1 VLAKHAAGLHDSA
14 ADPWQAAATLPE
26 VTAHA
31 RQKRKLIV
39 MRRLPPARLL
49 LGCFVLLLAV
59 PAWARPQATPL
70 AGGASDEGRQ
80 LTVAALELPSRDDA
94 LWKQRR
100 EQVLQLLAEL
110 QPDVISVQ
118 QVLQQQGRNPACW
131 LASRLRYSCDFV
143 TADPPS
149 QPLRHGNA
157 MLTRLP
163 VSEDGVTL
171 LHPPGTFS
179 AAGMMRVRLGDAQ
192 LNVYVARLRPDPD
205 EATARQ
211 HQTSDLMTWIGA
223 TAEGMPSL
231 IAGDFAAGTSE
242 LVRSTPGFQPARR
255 NPGGKPEAPA
265 ASGGGASGHGLDVL
279 FQVKHFGGI
288 RQQPILL
295 PADGDLPGL
304 RLGVMATLRLQ
315 GVPATTE

>member
-1 VLAKHAAGLHDSA
+1 
-14 ADPWQAAATLPE
+14 
-26 VTAHA
+26 
-31 RQKRKLIV
+31 
-39 MRRLPPARLL
+39 MRHRSPARLL
-49 LGCFVLLLAV
+49 LGCLVLLLAA

-70 AGGASDEGRQ
+70 AGAVADEGRQ

-94 LWKQRR
+94 QWKQRR
-100 EQVLQLLAEL
+100 EQVLQLLTEL

-118 QVLQQQGRNPACW
+118 QVRQQQGRNPACW

-179 AAGMMRVRLGDAQ
+179 AAGMMRLRMGEAL

-211 HQTSDLMTWIGA
+211 HQASDLMTWIGA
-223 TAEGMPSL
+223 TSDGMPSL
-231 IAGDFAAGTSE
+231 IAGDFAAATPE

-255 NPGGKPEAPA
+255 NPGGRPDAAA

-279 FQVKHFGGI
+279 FQVKYFGGI
-288 RQQPILL
+288 RQQAILL

-315 GVPATTE
+315 GVPAATE

>member
-1 VLAKHAAGLHDSA
+1 
-14 ADPWQAAATLPE
+14 
-26 VTAHA
+26 
-31 RQKRKLIV
+31 
-39 MRRLPPARLL
+39 MRPPALARLL
-49 LGCFVLLLAV
+49 LACLALLLAWQ
-59 PAWARPQATPL
+59 AQARPQAPAAATGDSEP
-70 AGGASDEGRQ
+70 RQ

-94 LWKQRR
+94 QWKLRR
-100 EQVLQLLAEL
+100 EQVAQLLTEL

-179 AAGMMRVRLGDAQ
+179 AAGMMRLKLGASL

-205 EATARQ
+205 EAIARQ
-211 HQTSDLMTWIGA
+211 HQTSDLMTWISA

-231 IAGDFAAGTSE
+231 SAGDVSASMVE

-255 NPGGKPEAPA
+255 NPGAPA

-315 GVPATTE
+315 GDTASAE

>member
-1 VLAKHAAGLHDSA
+1 MQAQAR
-14 ADPWQAAATLPE
+14 PQAAAT
-26 VTAHA
+26 AA
-31 RQKRKLIV
+31 S
-39 MRRLPPARLL
+39 
-49 LGCFVLLLAV
+49 GN
-59 PAWARPQATPL
+59 
-70 AGGASDEGRQ
+70 GARQ

-94 LWKQRR
+94 QWKQRR
-100 EQVLQLLAEL
+100 EQVAQLLTEL

-179 AAGMMRVRLGDAQ
+179 AAGMMRLKLGEA
-192 LNVYVARLRPDPD
+192 LVNVYGAAAPGAGRGHRPPAPDQRPDDLDRRHRRRHAQPD
-205 EATARQ
+205 RRRLLCSDRGTGAQ
-211 HQTSDLMTWIGA
+211 HTGIPTGPAQSW
-223 TAEGMPSL
+223 
-231 IAGDFAAGTSE
+231 
-242 LVRSTPGFQPARR
+242 RPAR
-255 NPGGKPEAPA
+255 GGRGQWRG
-265 ASGGGASGHGLDVL
+265 STGHGLDVL
-279 FQVKHFGGI
+279 FQVKHFDGI

-295 PADGDLPGL
+295 PADGDLPGC
-304 RLGVMATLRLQ
+304 AW
-315 GVPATTE
+315 A

>member
-1 VLAKHAAGLHDSA
+1 MRPLAH
-14 ADPWQAAATLPE
+14 
-26 VTAHA
+26 
-31 RQKRKLIV
+31 
-39 MRRLPPARLL
+39 ARLL
-49 LGCFVLLLAV
+49 LRCLVLLLALQ
-59 PAWARPQATPL
+59 AQARPQAP
-70 AGGASDEGRQ
+70 AAASGEAEPRQ

-94 LWKQRR
+94 QWKQRR
-100 EQVLQLLAEL
+100 EQVAHLLTEL

-179 AAGMMRVRLGDAQ
+179 AAGMMRLKLGQA
-192 LNVYVARLRPDPD
+192 LVNIYVARLRPDPD

-231 IAGDFAAGTSE
+231 IAGDFSATTVE

-255 NPGGKPEAPA
+255 NPGGRPEPPA

-315 GVPATTE
+315 GDAATAE

>member
-1 VLAKHAAGLHDSA
+1 
-14 ADPWQAAATLPE
+14 
-26 VTAHA
+26 
-31 RQKRKLIV
+31 
-39 MRRLPPARLL
+39 MRPPALARLL
-49 LGCFVLLLAV
+49 LACLALLLAWQ
-59 PAWARPQATPL
+59 AQARPQAQAT
-70 AGGASDEGRQ
+70 ATSDSEPRQ

-94 LWKQRR
+94 QWKLRR
-100 EQVLQLLAEL
+100 EQVAQLLTEL

-179 AAGMMRVRLGDAQ
+179 AAGMMRLKLGASL

-205 EATARQ
+205 EAIARQ
-211 HQTSDLMTWIGA
+211 HQTSDLMTWISA

-231 IAGDFAAGTSE
+231 IAGDFSASTVE

-255 NPGGKPEAPA
+255 NPGAPA

-315 GVPATTE
+315 GDTAKAE

>member
-1 VLAKHAAGLHDSA
+1 
-14 ADPWQAAATLPE
+14 
-26 VTAHA
+26 
-31 RQKRKLIV
+31 
-39 MRRLPPARLL
+39 MRPPALARLL
-49 LGCFVLLLAV
+49 LACLALLLAWQ
-59 PAWARPQATPL
+59 AQARPQAPAAATGESGP
-70 AGGASDEGRQ
+70 RQ
-80 LTVAALELPSRDDA
+80 LTVAALELPGRDDA
-94 LWKQRR
+94 QWKLRR
-100 EQVLQLLAEL
+100 EQVAQLLTEL

-179 AAGMMRVRLGDAQ
+179 AAGMMRLKLGASL

-205 EATARQ
+205 EAIARQ
-211 HQTSDLMTWIGA
+211 HQTSDLMTWISA
-223 TAEGMPSL
+223 TADGMPSL
-231 IAGDFAAGTSE
+231 IAGDFSASTVE

-255 NPGGKPEAPA
+255 NPGAPA

-315 GVPATTE
+315 GDTATAE

>member
-1 VLAKHAAGLHDSA
+1 MRPLPLARS
-14 ADPWQAAATLPE
+14 
-26 VTAHA
+26 
-31 RQKRKLIV
+31 
-39 MRRLPPARLL
+39 
-49 LGCFVLLLAV
+49 LLACLGWLALV
-59 PAWARPQATPL
+59 LPASATPQPAL
-70 AGGASDEGRQ
+70 PAQDSHDLRQ
-80 LTVAALELPSRDDA
+80 LTVASLELPSRDDSQ
-94 LWKQRR
+94 WKQRR
-100 EQVLQLLAEL
+100 DQVLRVLGEL

-118 QVLQQQGRNPACW
+118 QVLQEQGRNPACW

-163 VSEDGVTL
+163 VAEDGVTL

-179 AAGMMRVRLGDAQ
+179 AAGMLRVRLGEAL
-192 LNVYVARLRPDPD
+192 LNVYVARLRPDS
-205 EATARQ
+205 EAPGPRQ
-211 HQTSDLMTWIGA
+211 HQASDLMTWIGA

-231 IAGDFAAGTSE
+231 IAGDFAASTSE

-255 NPGGKPEAPA
+255 NPGGRSEMA
-265 ASGGGASGHGLDVL
+265 ASGGGAGGHGLDVL

-288 RQQPILL
+288 RQQPISL
-295 PADGDLPGL
+295 PADGDLPSL

-315 GVPATTE
+315 DAPASTE

>member
-1 VLAKHAAGLHDSA
+1 
-14 ADPWQAAATLPE
+14 
-26 VTAHA
+26 
-31 RQKRKLIV
+31 
-39 MRRLPPARLL
+39 MRPPALARLL
-49 LGCFVLLLAV
+49 LACLALLLAWQ
-59 PAWARPQATPL
+59 AQARPQAPAAATGDSEP
-70 AGGASDEGRQ
+70 RQ

-94 LWKQRR
+94 QWKLRR
-100 EQVLQLLAEL
+100 EQVAQLLTEL

-179 AAGMMRVRLGDAQ
+179 AAGMMRLKLGASL

-205 EATARQ
+205 EAIARQ
-211 HQTSDLMTWIGA
+211 HQTSDLMTWISA

-231 IAGDFAAGTSE
+231 IAGDFSASTVE

-255 NPGGKPEAPA
+255 NPGAPA

-315 GVPATTE
+315 GDTASAE

>member
-1 VLAKHAAGLHDSA
+1 
-14 ADPWQAAATLPE
+14 
-26 VTAHA
+26 
-31 RQKRKLIV
+31 
-39 MRRLPPARLL
+39 MRPPALARLL
-49 LGCFVLLLAV
+49 LACLALLLAWQ
-59 PAWARPQATPL
+59 AQARPQAP
-70 AGGASDEGRQ
+70 GAATGESGPRQ

-94 LWKQRR
+94 QWKLRR
-100 EQVLQLLAEL
+100 EQVAQLLTEL

-179 AAGMMRVRLGDAQ
+179 AAGMMRLKLGASL

-205 EATARQ
+205 EAIARQ
-211 HQTSDLMTWIGA
+211 HQTSDLMTWISA

-231 IAGDFAAGTSE
+231 IAGDFSANTVE

-255 NPGGKPEAPA
+255 NPGAPA

-315 GVPATTE
+315 GDTATTE

>member
-1 VLAKHAAGLHDSA
+1 
-14 ADPWQAAATLPE
+14 
-26 VTAHA
+26 
-31 RQKRKLIV
+31 
-39 MRRLPPARLL
+39 MRPPALARLL
-49 LGCFVLLLAV
+49 LACLALLLAWQ
-59 PAWARPQATPL
+59 AQARPQAPAAATGDSGP
-70 AGGASDEGRQ
+70 RQ

-94 LWKQRR
+94 QWKLRR
-100 EQVLQLLAEL
+100 EQVAQLLTEL

-179 AAGMMRVRLGDAQ
+179 AAGMMRLKLGASL

-205 EATARQ
+205 EAIARQ
-211 HQTSDLMTWIGA
+211 HQTSDLMTWISA

-231 IAGDFAAGTSE
+231 IAGDFSASTVE

-255 NPGGKPEAPA
+255 NPGAPA

-315 GVPATTE
+315 GDTATAE

>member
-1 VLAKHAAGLHDSA
+1 VAAKHAAGLHDRA
-14 ADPWQAAATLPE
+14 ADPWQAVATLPE
-26 VTAHA
+26 VTAPA

-39 MRRLPPARLL
+39 MRHRPPARLL
-49 LGCFVLLLAV
+49 LGCLVLLLAA

-70 AGGASDEGRQ
+70 AGAVADEGRQ

-94 LWKQRR
+94 QWKQRR
-100 EQVLQLLAEL
+100 EQVLQLLTEL

-118 QVLQQQGRNPACW
+118 QILQQQGRNPACW

-179 AAGMMRVRLGDAQ
+179 AAGMMRLRMGEAL
-192 LNVYVARLRPDPD
+192 LNVYVARLRPEPD

-223 TAEGMPSL
+223 TSDGMPSL
-231 IAGDFAAGTSE
+231 IAGDFAAATPE

-255 NPGGKPEAPA
+255 NPGGRPDAPA

-279 FQVKHFGGI
+279 FQVKYFGGI
-288 RQQPILL
+288 RQQAILL
-295 PADGDLPGL
+295 PADGDLPAL

>member
-1 VLAKHAAGLHDSA
+1 
-14 ADPWQAAATLPE
+14 
-26 VTAHA
+26 
-31 RQKRKLIV
+31 
-39 MRRLPPARLL
+39 
-49 LGCFVLLLAV
+49 
-59 PAWARPQATPL
+59 
-70 AGGASDEGRQ
+70 
-80 LTVAALELPSRDDA
+80 VAALELPSRDDA
-94 LWKQRR
+94 QWKLRR
-100 EQVLQLLAEL
+100 EQVAQLLTDL

-131 LASRLRYSCDFV
+131 LATRLRYSCDFV

-179 AAGMMRVRLGDAQ
+179 AAGMMRLKLGEA
-192 LNVYVARLRPDPD
+192 LVNIYVARLRPDPD

-231 IAGDFAAGTSE
+231 IAGDFSATTVE

-255 NPGGKPEAPA
+255 NPGGRVEAPA
-265 ASGGGASGHGLDVL
+265 ASGGGSSGHGLDVL

-315 GVPATTE
+315 GDTAATE

>member
-1 VLAKHAAGLHDSA
+1 MR
-14 ADPWQAAATLPE
+14 PLPF
-26 VTAHA
+26 A
-31 RQKRKLIV
+31 RT
-39 MRRLPPARLL
+39 L
-49 LGCFVLLLAV
+49 LGCLALMLAL
-59 PAWARPQATPL
+59 PAAARPQVPAS
-70 AGGASDEGRQ
+70 AGAGAQIRQ
-80 LTVAALELPSRDDA
+80 LTVAALELPSRDDTQ
-94 LWKQRR
+94 WKQRR
-100 EQVLQLLAEL
+100 EQVLQLLTDL

-179 AAGMMRVRLGDAQ
+179 AAGMMRLK
-192 LNVYVARLRPDPD
+192 LEETEINVYVARLRPEPD
-205 EATARQ
+205 DAQARQ

-231 IAGDFAAGTSE
+231 IAGDFSAATPD

-255 NPGGKPEAPA
+255 NPGGRPEPA

-295 PADGDLPGL
+295 PPDGDLPGL

-315 GVPATTE
+315 DVPATTE

>member
-1 VLAKHAAGLHDSA
+1 MRPLAHARLLLSCFALLLA
-14 ADPWQAAATLPE
+14 LQAQARPQAAAT
-26 VTAHA
+26 AA
-31 RQKRKLIV
+31 S
-39 MRRLPPARLL
+39 
-49 LGCFVLLLAV
+49 GN
-59 PAWARPQATPL
+59 
-70 AGGASDEGRQ
+70 GARQ

-94 LWKQRR
+94 QWKQRR
-100 EQVLQLLAEL
+100 EQVAQLLTEL

-131 LASRLRYSCDFV
+131 LA
-143 TADPPS
+143 S

-179 AAGMMRVRLGDAQ
+179 AAGMMRLKLGEA
-192 LNVYVARLRPDPD
+192 LVNVYVARLRPEPD

-231 IAGDFAAGTSE
+231 IAGDFSAATVE

-255 NPGGKPEAPA
+255 NPGGRPEAA
-265 ASGGGASGHGLDVL
+265 AANGGGSTGHGLDVL
-279 FQVKHFGGI
+279 FQVKHFDGI

-315 GVPATTE
+315 GDTATAE

>member
-1 VLAKHAAGLHDSA
+1 
-14 ADPWQAAATLPE
+14 
-26 VTAHA
+26 
-31 RQKRKLIV
+31 
-39 MRRLPPARLL
+39 MRPPALARLL
-49 LGCFVLLLAV
+49 LACLALLLAWQ
-59 PAWARPQATPL
+59 AQARPQAQAT
-70 AGGASDEGRQ
+70 ATSDSEPRQ

-94 LWKQRR
+94 QWKLRR
-100 EQVLQLLAEL
+100 EQVAQLLTEL

-179 AAGMMRVRLGDAQ
+179 AAGMMRLKLGASL

-205 EATARQ
+205 EAIARQ
-211 HQTSDLMTWIGA
+211 HQTSDLMTWISA

-231 IAGDFAAGTSE
+231 IAGDFSASTVE

-255 NPGGKPEAPA
+255 NPGAPA

-315 GVPATTE
+315 GDTAATE

>member
-1 VLAKHAAGLHDSA
+1 
-14 ADPWQAAATLPE
+14 
-26 VTAHA
+26 
-31 RQKRKLIV
+31 
-39 MRRLPPARLL
+39 M
-49 LGCFVLLLAV
+49 LLLAA

-70 AGGASDEGRQ
+70 AGSAADEGRQ

-94 LWKQRR
+94 QWKQRR
-100 EQVLQLLAEL
+100 EQVLQLLTEL

-118 QVLQQQGRNPACW
+118 QVQQQQGRNPACW

-179 AAGMMRVRLGDAQ
+179 AAGMMRLRMGEAL

-223 TAEGMPSL
+223 TSDGMPSL
-231 IAGDFAAGTSE
+231 IAGDFAAATPE

-255 NPGGKPEAPA
+255 NPGGRPDAPA

-279 FQVKHFGGI
+279 FQVKYFGGI
-288 RQQPILL
+288 RQQAILL

-315 GVPATTE
+315 GVPTATE

>member
-1 VLAKHAAGLHDSA
+1 MVLALPA
-14 ADPWQAAATLPE
+14 QART
-26 VTAHA
+26 
-31 RQKRKLIV
+31 Q
-39 MRRLPPARLL
+39 
-49 LGCFVLLLAV
+49 V
-59 PAWARPQATPL
+59 PASANGDAEP
-70 AGGASDEGRQ
+70 RQ

-94 LWKQRR
+94 QWKLRR
-100 EQVLQLLAEL
+100 EQVAKLLTEL
-110 QPDVISVQ
+110 RPDVISVQ

-179 AAGMMRVRLGDAQ
+179 AAGMMRLKLGEA
-192 LNVYVARLRPDPD
+192 LVNIYVARLRPDPD
-205 EATARQ
+205 ETTARQ

-231 IAGDFAAGTSE
+231 IAGDFSATTVE
-242 LVRSTPGFQPARR
+242 LVRSTPASSRPGAILAVAPSPRR
-255 NPGGKPEAPA
+255 PA
-265 ASGGGASGHGLDVL
+265 AAAPVVTAWTCCSRSSTSAASASSRSCCPPTA
-279 FQVKHFGGI
+279 I
-288 RQQPILL
+288 C
-295 PADGDLPGL
+295 PAC
-304 RLGVMATLRLQ
+304 AW
-315 GVPATTE
+315 A

>member
-1 VLAKHAAGLHDSA
+1 
-14 ADPWQAAATLPE
+14 
-26 VTAHA
+26 
-31 RQKRKLIV
+31 
-39 MRRLPPARLL
+39 MRPPALARLL
-49 LGCFVLLLAV
+49 LACLALLLAWQ
-59 PAWARPQATPL
+59 AQARPQAQAT
-70 AGGASDEGRQ
+70 ATSDSEPRQ

-94 LWKQRR
+94 QWKLRR
-100 EQVLQLLAEL
+100 EQVAQLLTEL

-179 AAGMMRVRLGDAQ
+179 AAGMMRLKLGASL

-205 EATARQ
+205 EAIARQ
-211 HQTSDLMTWIGA
+211 HQTSDLMTWISA

-231 IAGDFAAGTSE
+231 IAGDFSANTVE

-255 NPGGKPEAPA
+255 NPGAPT

-315 GVPATTE
+315 GDTATTE

>member
-1 VLAKHAAGLHDSA
+1 
-14 ADPWQAAATLPE
+14 
-26 VTAHA
+26 
-31 RQKRKLIV
+31 
-39 MRRLPPARLL
+39 M
-49 LGCFVLLLAV
+49 LLLALQ
-59 PAWARPQATPL
+59 AQARPQAP
-70 AGGASDEGRQ
+70 AAASGEAEPRQ

-94 LWKQRR
+94 QWKQRR
-100 EQVLQLLAEL
+100 EQVAHLLTEL

-179 AAGMMRVRLGDAQ
+179 AAGMMRLKLGQA
-192 LNVYVARLRPDPD
+192 LVNIYVARLRPDPD

-231 IAGDFAAGTSE
+231 IAGDFSATTVE
-242 LVRSTPGFQPARR
+242 LVRSTRGSSRPGAIRAAAPSRR
-255 NPGGKPEAPA
+255 RPA
-265 ASGGGASGHGLDVL
+265 AVAPV
-279 FQVKHFGGI
+279 
-288 RQQPILL
+288 
-295 PADGDLPGL
+295 
-304 RLGVMATLRLQ
+304 VMAWTCCSRSSTSAASASSRSCCR
-315 GVPATTE
+315 PTATCRACVWA

>member
-1 VLAKHAAGLHDSA
+1 
-14 ADPWQAAATLPE
+14 
-26 VTAHA
+26 
-31 RQKRKLIV
+31 
-39 MRRLPPARLL
+39 MRPPALARLL
-49 LGCFVLLLAV
+49 LACLALLLAWQ
-59 PAWARPQATPL
+59 AQARPQAPAAATGDSEP
-70 AGGASDEGRQ
+70 RQ

-94 LWKQRR
+94 QWKLRR
-100 EQVLQLLAEL
+100 EQVAQLLTEL

-179 AAGMMRVRLGDAQ
+179 AAGMMRLKLGTSL

-205 EATARQ
+205 EAIARQ
-211 HQTSDLMTWIGA
+211 HQTSDLMTWISA

-231 IAGDFAAGTSE
+231 IAGDFSASTVE

-255 NPGGKPEAPA
+255 NPGAPA

-288 RQQPILL
+288 RQQPVLL

-315 GVPATTE
+315 GDTATAE

>member
-1 VLAKHAAGLHDSA
+1 MRPAPLARTLLSCLALLLALPA
-14 ADPWQAAATLPE
+14 VARPQPATLP
-26 VTAHA
+26 
-31 RQKRKLIV
+31 
-39 MRRLPPARLL
+39 
-49 LGCFVLLLAV
+49 
-59 PAWARPQATPL
+59 
-70 AGGASDEGRQ
+70 GGSDEARQ
-80 LTVAALELPSRDDA
+80 LTVAALELPSRDDSQ
-94 LWKQRR
+94 WKQRR
-100 EQVLQLLAEL
+100 EQVLHVLTEL

-149 QPLRHGNA
+149 QTVRHGNA

-179 AAGMMRVRLGDAQ
+179 AAGMMRLRLGEA
-192 LNVYVARLRPDPD
+192 LVNIYVARLRPDPD
-205 EATARQ
+205 ESTARQ

-231 IAGDFAAGTSE
+231 IAGDFSAATTE

-255 NPGGKPEAPA
+255 NPGGRPEPA

-315 GVPATTE
+315 DVPATTE

>member
-1 VLAKHAAGLHDSA
+1 
-14 ADPWQAAATLPE
+14 
-26 VTAHA
+26 
-31 RQKRKLIV
+31 
-39 MRRLPPARLL
+39 MRPPALARLL
-49 LGCFVLLLAV
+49 LACLALLLAWQ
-59 PAWARPQATPL
+59 AQARPQGPAAATGDSEP
-70 AGGASDEGRQ
+70 RQ

-94 LWKQRR
+94 QWKLRR
-100 EQVLQLLAEL
+100 EQVAQLLTEL

-179 AAGMMRVRLGDAQ
+179 AAGMMRLKLGASL

-205 EATARQ
+205 EAIARQ
-211 HQTSDLMTWIGA
+211 HQTSDLMTWISA

-231 IAGDFAAGTSE
+231 IAGDFSASTVE

-255 NPGGKPEAPA
+255 NPGAPA

-315 GVPATTE
+315 GDTATAE

>member
-1 VLAKHAAGLHDSA
+1 
-14 ADPWQAAATLPE
+14 
-26 VTAHA
+26 
-31 RQKRKLIV
+31 

-70 AGGASDEGRQ
+70 AGGAGDEGRQ

-94 LWKQRR
+94 QWKLRR
-100 EQVLQLLAEL
+100 EQVAQLLTEL

-179 AAGMMRVRLGDAQ
+179 AAGMMRLKLGASL

-205 EATARQ
+205 EAIARQ
-211 HQTSDLMTWIGA
+211 HQTSDLMTWISA

-231 IAGDFAAGTSE
+231 IAGDFSASTVE

-255 NPGGKPEAPA
+255 NPGAPA

-315 GVPATTE
+315 GDTATAE

>member
-1 VLAKHAAGLHDSA
+1 MRPLA
-14 ADPWQAAATLPE
+14 
-26 VTAHA
+26 
-31 RQKRKLIV
+31 
-39 MRRLPPARLL
+39 PARFLLGSLALL
-49 LGCFVLLLAV
+49 LVL
-59 PAWARPQATPL
+59 PALARPQLSPAPG
-70 AGGASDEGRQ
+70 AASDVRQ

-94 LWKQRR
+94 QWKQRR
-100 EQVLQLLAEL
+100 EQVLQLLTDL

-118 QVLQQQGRNPACW
+118 QVLQEQGRNPACW

-179 AAGMMRVRLGDAQ
+179 AAGMLRLRLGEAL
-192 LNVYVARLRPDPD
+192 LNVYVARLRPEAD
-205 EATARQ
+205 EASARQ
-211 HQTSDLMTWIGA
+211 HQTSDLMAWIAA
-223 TAEGMPSL
+223 TAEGLPSL
-231 IAGDFAAGTSE
+231 IAGDFAAPTTE

-255 NPGGKPEAPA
+255 NPGGRPDTA
-265 ASGGGASGHGLDVL
+265 AANGGGASGHGLDVL

-288 RQQPILL
+288 RQQAIDL
-295 PADGDLPGL
+295 PAAGDASGV

-315 GVPATTE
+315 GVPASSE

>member
-1 VLAKHAAGLHDSA
+1 MRPPALARLLLACLALLLA
-14 ADPWQAAATLPE
+14 WQAQARPQAQAAATGESGP
-26 VTAHA
+26 
-31 RQKRKLIV
+31 
-39 MRRLPPARLL
+39 
-49 LGCFVLLLAV
+49 
-59 PAWARPQATPL
+59 
-70 AGGASDEGRQ
+70 RQ

-94 LWKQRR
+94 QWKLRR
-100 EQVLQLLAEL
+100 EQVAQLLTEL

-179 AAGMMRVRLGDAQ
+179 AAGMMRLKLGASL

-205 EATARQ
+205 EAIARQ
-211 HQTSDLMTWIGA
+211 HQTSDLMTWISA

-231 IAGDFAAGTSE
+231 IAGDFSANTVE

-255 NPGGKPEAPA
+255 NPGAPA

-315 GVPATTE
+315 GDTATTE

>member
-1 VLAKHAAGLHDSA
+1 MRPLAH
-14 ADPWQAAATLPE
+14 
-26 VTAHA
+26 
-31 RQKRKLIV
+31 
-39 MRRLPPARLL
+39 ARLL
-49 LGCFVLLLAV
+49 LSCFVLLLAL
-59 PAWARPQATPL
+59 QAQAP
-70 AGGASDEGRQ
+70 GAAASEGAPRQ
-80 LTVAALELPSRDDA
+80 LTVAALELPSRDDTQ
-94 LWKQRR
+94 WKQRR
-100 EQVLQLLAEL
+100 EQVAQLLTDL

-171 LHPPGTFS
+171 LHPPSTFS
-179 AAGMMRVRLGDAQ
+179 AAGMMRLKLGEA
-192 LNVYVARLRPDPD
+192 LVNIYVARLRPDPD

-231 IAGDFAAGTSE
+231 IAGDFSANTVE

-255 NPGGKPEAPA
+255 NPGGRAEAPA
-265 ASGGGASGHGLDVL
+265 ASGGGSSGHGLDVL

-304 RLGVMATLRLQ
+304 RLGVMATVRLQ
-315 GVPATTE
+315 GDAPTAE

>member
-1 VLAKHAAGLHDSA
+1 MRPLPFASILPSCLAL
-14 ADPWQAAATLPE
+14 
-26 VTAHA
+26 
-31 RQKRKLIV
+31 
-39 MRRLPPARLL
+39 M
-49 LGCFVLLLAV
+49 LAV
-59 PAWARPQATPL
+59 PALARPQAPPATGL
-70 AGGASDEGRQ
+70 ATEVRQ
-80 LTVAALELPSRDDA
+80 LTVAALELPSRDEGQ
-94 LWKQRR
+94 WKQRR
-100 EQVLQLLAEL
+100 EQVLQLLTDL

-149 QPLRHGNA
+149 QPVRHGNA
-157 MLTRLP
+157 MLSRLP

-179 AAGMMRVRLGDAQ
+179 AAGMMRLRLGDNDV
-192 LNVYVARLRPDPD
+192 NVYVARLRPEPD
-205 EATARQ
+205 EANARQ

-231 IAGDFAAGTSE
+231 IAGDFSASTVE

-255 NPGGKPEAPA
+255 NPGAPA

-288 RQQPILL
+288 RQQAILL

-315 GVPATTE
+315 DVPATTE